1 MIPAGWLLICFLL
14 ESLVKFYWNP
24 LGGYEAMVHLKDYLG
39 VGTADYIK
47 KHLWSLMLLE
57 VHNTNAVCSI
67 RVY

>member
-1 MIPAGWLLICFLL
+1 MIPAGWLLIYFLL
-14 ESLVKFYWNP
+14 VGLVKFYWNL
-24 LGGYEAMVHLKDYLG
+24 LGGYKAMVHYLG

-57 VHNTNAVCSI
+57 VYNANAVCSI